1 MTFLLQ
7 RSFKADGQEAIR
19 RGENSK
25 AIDLLQPSFRH
36 EDTTV
41 DEKSKTL
48 QLLCELYFKEKS
60 FRECLETG
68 WKLKEPGQK
77 REVKK
82 LKNVTRLAQVKL
94 IENNIDKSHSNFR
107 CDQSN
112 DSSLSFSQL
121 SLLYLGVVEI
131 LVISR
136 SFGPF
141 LLRLRRRYFAIMSSQ
156 NAGLC
161 CEANFREL
169 IWLFF

>member
-1 MTFLLQ
+1 MFG
-7 RSFKADGQEAIR
+7 DGLEVER
-19 RGENSK
+19 TRTEERG
-25 AIDLLQPSFRH
+25 
-36 EDTTV
+36 
-41 DEKSKTL
+41 
-48 QLLCELYFKEKS
+48 KE
-60 FRECLETG
+60 
-68 WKLKEPGQK
+68 
-77 REVKK
+77 V
-82 LKNVTRLAQVKL
+82 KNVTRLAQVKL

-169 IWLFF
+169 I